1 MGSARVCC
9 LLGSISG
16 FWISSEPARN
26 VAGTLRRAVRLR
38 REPTEFASNHKR
50 VSPVSTSYA
59 QRMMQAMP
67 SAYRAEALRVV
78 FGAERRS
85 RAKHWLVIVFCGSV
99 LAVAIG
105 CGQPAAQPKN
115 SAQGGAK
122 GSTSGASKAKSRDEV
137 IRQMREA
144 QQNAPQAVAAPPP
157 ADVLKKLVGVW
168 RADARYRDGKWEDWR
183 RVGMGEDVAFSADGT
198 VRVYMLTVELSGVYE
213 TSPGDGCVDVLAT
226 VGDKNKYTYGFS
238 VAFEND
244 MLLMTDWQR
253 MDFVKERVIENIEDG
268 KAKNGLKRFYR
279 VKEFR
284 VAE

>member
-1 MGSARVCC
+1 
-9 LLGSISG
+9 
-16 FWISSEPARN
+16 
-26 VAGTLRRAVRLR
+26 
-38 REPTEFASNHKR
+38 
-50 VSPVSTSYA
+50 
-59 QRMMQAMP
+59 MMQTMP
-67 SAYRAEALRVV
+67 SAYRADVFRVES
-78 FGAERRS
+78 GAERRS
-85 RAKHWLVIVFCGSV
+85 RAQRWLAIALCGAV
-99 LAVAIG
+99 LAMASG
-105 CGQPAAQPKN
+105 CDRPTAQPKN

-144 QQNAPQAVAAPPP
+144 QQSARPAVAAPPP

-168 RADARYRDGKWEDWR
+168 RADARYRDGMWEDWR
-183 RVGMGEDVAFSADGT
+183 RVGMGEDVAFSDDGT
-198 VRVYMLTVELSGVYE
+198 VRVYMLTFESNGVYE

-253 MDFVKERVIENIEDG
+253 MDFVKDRVIENIEDG
-268 KAKNGLKRFYR
+268 KAKNSLKRYYR

-284 VAE
+284 VAG